1 MALVFWQLCPV
12 WIRRARACR
21 FKHYLF
27 SGSLAAWC
35 GVSSIYESYSARHF
49 INWNPAKKF
58 SKSASVSFS
67 QFAPGSRPSETVE
80 SFGRRQASESLRCP
94 NRGGHGLSYGES
106 CFALIVGKPGAAEK
120 RTCAIA
126 DRLDMGRKSGRG
138 KSDGPILIWRRLLLG
153 SVGASGS
160 ASRRGCALDRVG
172 ARPCRVTAQVSRMR
186 VGTVAAREADSGART
201 PR

>member
-1 MALVFWQLCPV
+1 
-12 WIRRARACR
+12 
-21 FKHYLF
+21 
-27 SGSLAAWC
+27 
-35 GVSSIYESYSARHF
+35 
-49 INWNPAKKF
+49 N
-58 SKSASVSFS
+58 
-67 QFAPGSRPSETVE
+67 VE
-80 SFGRRQASESLRCP
+80 SFRRRQASESLRCP